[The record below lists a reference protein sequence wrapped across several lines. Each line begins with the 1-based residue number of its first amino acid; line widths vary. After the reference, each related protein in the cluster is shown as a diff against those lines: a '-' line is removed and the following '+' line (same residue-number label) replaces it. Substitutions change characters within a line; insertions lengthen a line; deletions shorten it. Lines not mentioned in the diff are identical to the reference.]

1 MQDVLEGRLQGS
13 RVADRPSANIN
24 LVKMPLILCGP
35 EEFLMVWYHV
45 GVVVVDGKGEGGA
58 GGARVEVGG
67 AVVRV
72 ERVERWVRWR
82 KPVVEIGSFFVREG
96 LIGLILHRNH
106 WQLENLEP
114 TLQHMLRS
122 CWYALIKQGG

>member
-1 MQDVLEGRLQGS
+1 
-13 RVADRPSANIN
+13 
-24 LVKMPLILCGP
+24 
-35 EEFLMVWYHV
+35 MVWYHV

-82 KPVVEIGSFFVREG
+82 QPVVEIRSFFVREE